1 MNSGKN
7 HTVCNAF
14 FMILVIHYREC
25 DSDVSE
31 GIGSAKEIEAKLVW
45 IPGFVDMHKSQ
56 CPAGT
61 VGQSV

>member
-14 FMILVIHYREC
+14 FKILVIHYREC

-31 GIGSAKEIEAKLVW
+31 GIGSAKEMEATLVRTS
-45 IPGFVDMHKSQ
+45 GFVGMRKLQS
-56 CPAGT
+56 PAGT
-61 VGQSV
+61 MGQSS